1 LFLVIIFNKT
11 ILAHIWGFVN
21 DFGEFFRIYTFYL
34 SKCGSK
40 KFMNI
45 KHKTYNCDDQRAK
58 QKQGFPSYVHWHH
71 LPLFEEGKN
80 ELKSVNYIK
89 IKLYHCVK

>member
-1 LFLVIIFNKT
+1 
-11 ILAHIWGFVN
+11 
-21 DFGEFFRIYTFYL
+21 
-34 SKCGSK
+34 
-40 KFMNI
+40 MNI

-89 IKLYHCVK
+89 IKLYYCVK